1 MINGGES
8 YIQDVSSDKIRQS
21 IQDKKLRASSDYSLL
36 NDVSVVIIT
45 VPTPLNKTGDPDISY
60 ILNAIDSMG
69 PYWHAGML
77 IALESTTYPGTTKE
91 LFEPK
96 LQDAGFMVGKD
107 VFVAFSPE
115 RIDPGNQTYMAKNT
129 PKVVGGITKQ
139 CTELACAFY
148 REIVDTIVPVSSSTE
163 AEIVK
168 LYENSFR
175 AINIGLANELAI
187 ICDLLKVDVWEIINA
202 AGTKPFGFMPFF
214 PGPGLG
220 GHCIPVDPN
229 YLSWKMR
236 TLKYKARFIELAT
249 EVNTKMPEWTVG
261 RVMELLNEKGKPL
274 KGAKILLLGIAYKQ
288 NINDTRESPA
298 LDVYSL
304 IAQHGGDVCYHD
316 PYCPQVTIDQ
326 NVVSSVPLTP
336 DMLQQQD
343 LVMILTG
350 HSDVD
355 YTMVLEHANLVFDT
369 RNITRTLGVT
379 GNARVEYL

>member
-1 MINGGES
+1 
-8 YIQDVSSDKIRQS
+8 
-21 IQDKKLRASSDYSLL
+21 
-36 NDVSVVIIT
+36 
-45 VPTPLNKTGDPDISY
+45 
-60 ILNAIDSMG
+60 
-69 PYWHAGML
+69 
-77 IALESTTYPGTTKE
+77 
-91 LFEPK
+91 
-96 LQDAGFMVGKD
+96 
-107 VFVAFSPE
+107 
-115 RIDPGNQTYMAKNT
+115 
-129 PKVVGGITKQ
+129 
-139 CTELACAFY
+139 
-148 REIVDTIVPVSSSTE
+148 VSSSTE